1 MRVIGGIA
9 RGRILHVP
17 RGTKVRPTLDRIREA
32 IFNILGD
39 MVVGIDILDGFAGT
53 GAVGIE
59 ALSRGARKV
68 LFVEKD
74 PAMIRCVVRNLE
86 ATGLQESGRIRSG
99 DSRRVFPAL
108 EREGYRFGLIFL
120 DPPYGSGDL
129 EALMAW
135 IGDSP
140 VLQVGGMVVL
150 EQGKRDPI
158 FPWPRRLIVRK
169 QYRYGDTRLTVFET
183 DPAECRD
190 RP

>member
-17 RGTKVRPTLDRIREA
+17 RGTKVRPTLDRVREA

-39 MVVGIDILDGFAGT
+39 QVVGIDVLDGFAGT

-74 PAMIRCVVRNLE
+74 PAMIRCIERNLE
-86 ATGLQESGRIRSG
+86 ATGLQESGLVRSG
-99 DSRRVFPAL
+99 DYRRVFPDL
-108 EREGYRFGLIFL
+108 ERQGNRFGLIFL
-120 DPPYGSGDL
+120 DPPYGAGDL

-135 IGDSP
+135 LAASP
-140 VLQVGGMVVL
+140 LLQVGGRVVL
-150 EQGKRDPI
+150 EQGKRDPV
-158 FPWPRRLIVRK
+158 FPWPQRLIVRK
-169 QYRYGDTRLTVFET
+169 QSRYGDTRLTVFET
-183 DPAECRD
+183 GPAACRD
-190 RP
+190 RQ